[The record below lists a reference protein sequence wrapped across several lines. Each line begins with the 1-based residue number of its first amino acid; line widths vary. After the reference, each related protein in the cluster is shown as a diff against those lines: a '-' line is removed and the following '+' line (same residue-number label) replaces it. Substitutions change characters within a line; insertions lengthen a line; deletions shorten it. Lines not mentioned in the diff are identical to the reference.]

1 MPKQPKY
8 SESSIYKLCC
18 KDPTIK
24 DIYVGST
31 TNFRQ
36 RKGQHKH
43 SCTIQSSRSHNY
55 RVYKFIRDNGGW
67 GNWDMIEIEK
77 YNAKDKRDLERRER
91 EHMENLGAT
100 LNQCIPTRTDREYYD
115 ANKDHIID
123 KSRKYYSANKDAIKE
138 KGKAYR
144 AKNRDVLAERS
155 KRYYEKNKES
165 LLVKQRQY
173 HHKNKE
179 RISVR
184 SKMYREKN
192 SVTLRAT
199 KIEYYNKHKQK
210 LAAQNKKYREINKD
224 RLRAQKSEKIVCD
237 CGLTYTRGHKSRH
250 LRTKRHL
257 AGLGL
262 QGK

>member
-43 SCTIQSSRSHNY
+43 SCTIQSNRSHNC
-55 RVYKFIRDNGGW
+55 RVYKFIRENGGW

-77 YNAKDKRDLERRER
+77 YNATDKRDLEQRER
-91 EHMENLGAT
+91 EHIENLGAT
-100 LNQCIPTRTDREYYD
+100 LNLFIPTRTDREYYD
-115 ANKDHIID
+115 VNKEHIIE
-123 KSRKYYSANKDAIKE
+123 KSRKYSANKDTIKE
-138 KGKAYR
+138 KEKAYR
-144 AKNRDVLAERS
+144 AKNRDLLVERS
-155 KRYYEKNKES
+155 KQYYAKNKET
-165 LLVKQRQY
+165 LLAKQRQY
-173 HHKNKE
+173 NQKNKE

-192 SVTLRAT
+192 SVTLRAK
-199 KIEYYNKHKQK
+199 KIEYYNKHKQQ
-210 LAAQNKKYREINKD
+210 LAAQKKYM
-224 RLRAQKSEKIVCD
+224 
-237 CGLTYTRGHKSRH
+237 
-250 LRTKRHL
+250 
-257 AGLGL
+257 
-262 QGK
+262 